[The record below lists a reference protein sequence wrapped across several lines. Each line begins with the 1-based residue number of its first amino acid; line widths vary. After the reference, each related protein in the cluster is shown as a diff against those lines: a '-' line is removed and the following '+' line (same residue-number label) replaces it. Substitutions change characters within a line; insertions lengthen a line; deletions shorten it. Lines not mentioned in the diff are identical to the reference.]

1 MISANEISDQ
11 PRFSGLPADIPA
23 LEELKRIPQ
32 WVAWK
37 YEHRGGP
44 KPTKPPINPHNGG
57 YASCDSS
64 ATWGTY
70 EQAERRARENGLA
83 GVGFVLSEDDNL
95 TGFDFDKCYTPAGKL
110 KPLAFYLFTHPQNL
124 PHIHPS

>member
-11 PRFSGLPADIPA
+11 PRFSGLPTDIPA

-57 YASCDSS
+57 YAVATVRQPGERTSRPNGGPERMALQALVSSFPKTTILPVLISIS
-64 ATWGTY
+64 AT
-70 EQAERRARENGLA
+70 RALESL
-83 GVGFVLSEDDNL
+83 
-95 TGFDFDKCYTPAGKL
+95 
-110 KPLAFYLFTHPQNL
+110 
-124 PHIHPS
+124 